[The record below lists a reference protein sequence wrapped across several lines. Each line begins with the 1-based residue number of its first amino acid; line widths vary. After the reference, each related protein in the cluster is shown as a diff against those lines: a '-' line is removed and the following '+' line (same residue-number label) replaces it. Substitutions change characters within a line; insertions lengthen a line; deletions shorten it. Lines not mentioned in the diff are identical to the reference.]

1 MKNYNFNK
9 ESDVKTLPYNVKN
22 IIGATM
28 KSYNLTNTK
37 DVKDLAYHLK
47 NNFSNKGYHIKHSEI
62 LDVISQ
68 SHGYKNWNTFS
79 AKLNQKQTDN
89 KHEYS
94 YDYINIFNNG
104 STSSIVE
111 FISKQIF
118 SDEDNHD
125 MWKGRAISLIS
136 GVIKALVWQRD
147 YQNKKITI
155 QSISESLFLH
165 NIHKTLEDKE
175 IPVFAKSILHG
186 YVLSLPGYQYGA
198 DIQQDIVGE
207 QHGYLQ
213 MQFTRFFNEMKSS
226 KNIFK
231 EVM

>member
-9 ESDVKTLPYNVKN
+9 ESDVKN
-22 IIGATM
+22 IIGTTM
-28 KSYNLTNTK
+28 KSYNLTNAK
-37 DVKDLAYHLK
+37 DIKDLAYHLK

-79 AKLNQKQTDN
+79 AKLNQKQNNNKYEDN
-89 KHEYS
+89 
-94 YDYINIFNNG
+94 YINIFNNG

-111 FISKQIF
+111 FLSKQIF
-118 SDEDNHD
+118 SDEDNND

-175 IPVFAKSILHG
+175 IPIFAKSILHG

-207 QHGYLQ
+207 QHGYIQ
-213 MQFTRFFNEMKSS
+213 MQFTRFLNEMKLSN
-226 KNIFK
+226 NIFK
-231 EVM
+231 EDM

>member
-9 ESDVKTLPYNVKN
+9 ESDVKN
-22 IIGATM
+22 IIGTTM
-28 KSYNLTNTK
+28 KSYNLTNAK
-37 DVKDLAYHLK
+37 DIKDLAYHLK

-79 AKLNQKQTDN
+79 AKLNQKQNNNKYEDN
-89 KHEYS
+89 
-94 YDYINIFNNG
+94 YINIFNNG

-175 IPVFAKSILHG
+175 IPIFAKSILHG

-207 QHGYLQ
+207 QHGYIQ
-213 MQFTRFFNEMKSS
+213 MQFTRFLNEMKLSN
-226 KNIFK
+226 NIFK
-231 EVM
+231 EDM

>member
-79 AKLNQKQTDN
+79 AKLNQKQNNNKYEDN
-89 KHEYS
+89 
-94 YDYINIFNNG
+94 YINIFNNG

-111 FISKQIF
+111 FLSKQIF
-118 SDEDNHD
+118 SDEDNND

-147 YQNKKITI
+147 YQHKKITI

-175 IPVFAKSILHG
+175 IPIFAKSILHG

-207 QHGYLQ
+207 QHGYIQ
-213 MQFTRFFNEMKSS
+213 MQFTRFLNEMKLSN
-226 KNIFK
+226 NIFK
-231 EVM
+231 EDM

>member
-9 ESDVKTLPYNVKN
+9 ESDVKN
-22 IIGATM
+22 IIGTTM
-28 KSYNLTNTK
+28 KSYNLTNAK
-37 DVKDLAYHLK
+37 DIKDLAYHLK

-79 AKLNQKQTDN
+79 AKLNQKQNNNKYEDN
-89 KHEYS
+89 
-94 YDYINIFNNG
+94 YINIFNNG

-111 FISKQIF
+111 FLSKQIF
-118 SDEDNHD
+118 SDEDNND

-147 YQNKKITI
+147 YQHKKITI

-175 IPVFAKSILHG
+175 IPIFAKSILHG
-186 YVLSLPGYQYGA
+186 MSFHCRG
-198 DIQQDIVGE
+198 INME
-207 QHGYLQ
+207 QIYNRILLANN
-213 MQFTRFFNEMKSS
+213 MA
-226 KNIFK
+226 IFK
-231 EVM
+231 CNLLVF

>member
-9 ESDVKTLPYNVKN
+9 ESDVKN
-22 IIGATM
+22 IIGTTM
-28 KSYNLTNTK
+28 KSYNLTNAK
-37 DVKDLAYHLK
+37 DIKDLAYHLK

-62 LDVISQ
+62 LDVISK

-79 AKLNQKQTDN
+79 AKLNQKQNNNKYEDN
-89 KHEYS
+89 
-94 YDYINIFNNG
+94 YINIFNNG

-111 FISKQIF
+111 FLSKQIF
-118 SDEDNHD
+118 SDEDNND

-147 YQNKKITI
+147 YQHKKITI

-175 IPVFAKSILHG
+175 IPIFAKSILHG

-207 QHGYLQ
+207 QHGYIQ
-213 MQFTRFFNEMKSS
+213 MQFTRFLNEMKLSN
-226 KNIFK
+226 NIFK
-231 EVM
+231 EDM

>member
-9 ESDVKTLPYNVKN
+9 ESDVKN
-22 IIGATM
+22 IIGTTM
-28 KSYNLTNTK
+28 KSYNLTNAK
-37 DVKDLAYHLK
+37 DIKDLAYHLK
-47 NNFSNKGYHIKHSEI
+47 NNFSNKGYYIKHSEI

-79 AKLNQKQTDN
+79 AKLNQKQNNNKYEDN
-89 KHEYS
+89 
-94 YDYINIFNNG
+94 YINIFNNG

-111 FISKQIF
+111 FLSKQIF
-118 SDEDNHD
+118 SDEDNND

-147 YQNKKITI
+147 YQHKKITI

-175 IPVFAKSILHG
+175 IPIFAKSILHG

-207 QHGYLQ
+207 QHGYIQ
-213 MQFTRFFNEMKSS
+213 MQFTRFLNEMKLSN
-226 KNIFK
+226 NIFK
-231 EVM
+231 EDI

>member
-9 ESDVKTLPYNVKN
+9 ESDVKN
-22 IIGATM
+22 IIGTTM
-28 KSYNLTNTK
+28 KSYNLTNAK
-37 DVKDLAYHLK
+37 DIKDLAYHLK

-79 AKLNQKQTDN
+79 AKLNQKQNNNKYEDN
-89 KHEYS
+89 
-94 YDYINIFNNG
+94 YINIFNNG

-111 FISKQIF
+111 FLSKQIF
-118 SDEDNHD
+118 SDEDNND

-147 YQNKKITI
+147 YQHKKITI

-175 IPVFAKSILHG
+175 IPIFAKSILHG

-207 QHGYLQ
+207 QHGYIQ
-213 MQFTRFFNEMKSS
+213 MQFTRFLNEMKLSN
-226 KNIFK
+226 NIFK
-231 EVM
+231 EDM

>member
-9 ESDVKTLPYNVKN
+9 ESDVKN
-22 IIGATM
+22 IIGTTM
-28 KSYNLTNTK
+28 KSYNLTNAK
-37 DVKDLAYHLK
+37 DIKDLAYHLK

-79 AKLNQKQTDN
+79 AKLNQKQNNNKYEDN
-89 KHEYS
+89 
-94 YDYINIFNNG
+94 YINIFNNG

-111 FISKQIF
+111 FLSKQIF
-118 SDEDNHD
+118 SDEDNND

-147 YQNKKITI
+147 YQHKKITI

-175 IPVFAKSILHG
+175 IPIFAKSILHC

-207 QHGYLQ
+207 QHGYIQ
-213 MQFTRFFNEMKSS
+213 MQFTRFLNEMKLSN
-226 KNIFK
+226 NIFK
-231 EVM
+231 EDI

>member
-9 ESDVKTLPYNVKN
+9 ESDVKN
-22 IIGATM
+22 IIGTTM
-28 KSYNLTNTK
+28 KSYNLTNAK
-37 DVKDLAYHLK
+37 DIKDLAYHLK

-79 AKLNQKQTDN
+79 AKLNQKQNNNKYEDN
-89 KHEYS
+89 
-94 YDYINIFNNG
+94 YINIFNNG

-111 FISKQIF
+111 FLSKQIF
-118 SDEDNHD
+118 SDEDNND

-147 YQNKKITI
+147 YQHKKITI

-175 IPVFAKSILHG
+175 IPIFAKSILHG

-207 QHGYLQ
+207 QHGYIQ
-213 MQFTRFFNEMKSS
+213 MQFTRFLNEMKLSN
-226 KNIFK
+226 NIFK
-231 EVM
+231 EDI

>member
-1 MKNYNFNK
+1 MKDYRFNK
-9 ESDVKTLPYNVKN
+9 ESDVKN
-22 IIGATM
+22 IIGTTM
-28 KSYNLTNTK
+28 KSYNLTNAK
-37 DVKDLAYHLK
+37 DIKDLAYHLK

-79 AKLNQKQTDN
+79 AKLNQKQNNNKYEDN
-89 KHEYS
+89 
-94 YDYINIFNNG
+94 YINIFNNG

-111 FISKQIF
+111 FLSKQIF
-118 SDEDNHD
+118 SDEDNND

-147 YQNKKITI
+147 YQHKKITI